1 MSNNANDAF
10 NDIEMLDIPDSL
22 SDTDSISDKATDA
35 TPSTS
40 SHTDDNLSTTSS
52 SSTSTAD
59 SNVAYTEP
67 EYVSLKDWLEDPKQH
82 LEFHLDAKR
91 LRRSLTHETTDTR
104 FANDLYKTFE
114 DILDTTIVGH
124 TASDG
129 EDESSDDVIGVVY
142 ANTTNNARKR
152 HHHLNVAL
160 SKIIAAIATKADED
174 NETNQKYHTLLSVL
188 ECLQA
193 NFFYDDIIARPNML
207 TNWINKSDPRPD
219 PELVEAIMIQTPK
232 PYLHPLFWNTYI
244 AQLLVRGLTRQALN
258 ALERS
263 KFEADLFQTN
273 AVLLDVIHDFK
284 NLLGSYVSMS
294 HKHQFNE
301 WKLTCC
307 EFRDSIPNIKLKMS
321 ADTDNQHFIILSQIY
336 DLAGVLTG
344 LPKTIAS
351 FCSTWYELFTALSLY
366 QVPHDET
373 LYKEYFEV
381 ASTEKPARTI
391 EDKGVANWDVIC
403 YNVLEEH
410 FLKVLGSIDEL
421 DLATT
426 TYISVILEQRGLLAN
441 YYQKK
446 SLLISKRTISEYLVT
461 KYAYECLNEYGTA
474 PIGVGLLLKEAI
486 FQNDEDIKHNRRK
499 VAEFLPEFECKTNDD
514 LEWCLT
520 ICATLNLKTTA
531 QKLYLKYGE
540 KSLKDGYLL
549 EAMNMFVNCE
559 TPAGINPGM
568 ARIHHIIWDLIFQD
582 ALLNNRP
589 IRDDLIQN
597 IVDKKVDADFDVHP
611 VIRQCLSPYAVL
623 CEFLAPLPE
632 NADDEDL
639 ANKLSKLRHLI
650 RFEYLPPKFYPL
662 LLCQYL
668 PFLVDHKFRF
678 QLPDLIVI
686 IELIDQFE
694 PSTVEHDDSDALY
707 KYSVEHIETNAALND
722 WRLYLKNN
730 NIVLPVN
737 VESAIKLLR
746 NEIAARIG
754 RVYVDNNNML

>member
-1 MSNNANDAF
+1 MSNNADDAF
-10 NDIEMLDIPDSL
+10 NDIEMLDIPDSI

-40 SHTDDNLSTTSS
+40 SHTDDNLSTASS
-52 SSTSTAD
+52 SSTSTGD
-59 SNVAYTEP
+59 SNVTEP
-67 EYVSLKDWLEDPKQH
+67 EYVSLKDWLVDPKQY
-82 LEFHLDAKR
+82 LDFHLDAKR
-91 LRRSLTHETTDTR
+91 LRRSLIHATTDAR

-114 DILDTTIVGH
+114 DLLDTNIVGPM
-124 TASDG
+124 ASDG
-129 EDESSDDVIGVVY
+129 EDEPADDVIGVVY
-142 ANTTNNARKR
+142 ANMTNKARKR

-160 SKIIAAIATKADED
+160 NKIITAVAAKAEDVDDE
-174 NETNQKYHTLLSVL
+174 TSQRYQTLLSVL

-193 NFFYDDIIARPNML
+193 NYFYDDIIARPNML
-207 TNWINKSDPRPD
+207 TNWINKSDPLPD

-232 PYLHPLFWNTYI
+232 PYLHPLFWNTYV
-244 AQLLVRGLTRQALN
+244 AQLLVRGLTRQAVN

-273 AVLLDVIHDFK
+273 AVLLDVIYDFK

-294 HKHQFNE
+294 HKHQFND

-307 EFRDSIPNIKLKMS
+307 EFRDSIPSVKLKMT

-351 FCSTWYELFTALSLY
+351 FCNTWYELFTALSLY

-391 EDKGVANWDVIC
+391 EDNTVANWDAIC
-403 YNVLEEH
+403 FNVLEEH

-421 DLATT
+421 DRATS

-441 YYQKK
+441 YYQNK
-446 SLLISKRTISEYLVT
+446 SLLISRRTISEYLVT
-461 KYAYECLNEYGTA
+461 KYAYDCLNEYATA
-474 PIGVGLLLKEAI
+474 PIGVGLLLKDAI
-486 FQNDEDIKHNRRK
+486 FRNDEDIKHNRK
-499 VAEFLPEFECKTNDD
+499 TVAEFLPKFECKTNDD

-520 ICATLNLKTTA
+520 ICATLNLETTA

-540 KSLKDGYLL
+540 KSLKDGYLF

-559 TPAGINPGM
+559 TPTGINPGM
-568 ARIHHIIWDLIFQD
+568 AKIHHIIWDLIFQD

-589 IRDDLIQN
+589 IRDDLISN
-597 IVDKKVDADFDVHP
+597 IVNKKVDADFDIHP

-623 CEFLAPLPE
+623 CEFLEPLPE
-632 NADDEDL
+632 SADDEDL
-639 ANKLSKLRHLI
+639 ASKLSKLRHLL
-650 RFEYLPPKFYPL
+650 RFEFMPQKFYPL

-668 PFLVDHKFRF
+668 PFLLDYKYRF

-694 PSTVEHDDSDALY
+694 PSTNEHDDSDALY
-707 KYSVEHIETNAALND
+707 KYSVEHIETSAAEND

-730 NIVLPVN
+730 NIDSPGD
-737 VESAIKLLR
+737 VESVIKLLR

-754 RVYVDNNNML
+754 RVYIDNNNML